1 MVERSLDVKQDPV
14 SLAEFRSQ
22 LIEEVDLFGSQL
34 LPLYN
39 EALVE
44 MVSVSSSASGERKNV
59 T

>member
-14 SLAEFRSQ
+14 SLAEFCSQ